1 MMTKSRKY
9 KLIGLWTLAI
19 FLVTQKLVAQDIYRE
34 SILEYIQKY
43 APLAIREMNRTGF
56 PASIKIAQGIHESGA
71 GKSQLVK
78 KSNNHFGLKCKSNWV
93 GGKVYHDDDERGEC
107 FRQYEQAEDS
117 YADHSNY
124 LKSQERY
131 ASLFELDPNDYE
143 GWSWGLKKAG
153 YATSPV
159 YAQTLI
165 KYIEAYQLN
174 LLNDYATGEEEETDE
189 IDLSEYFSALNEPRT
204 NGSINKS
211 SVVSGPAIEDPVK
224 TEKSEEKKRNAGIR
238 TERNSSATSVQSRSA
253 KSKENTVFKINGL
266 KVIEAEKGT
275 SLLALARQNKVQLSS
290 LIAYNDL
297 PSNTT
302 NLKEDQLIFLQAKK
316 KTGRNNFHK
325 VRKGETLYDISQLEG
340 IKLSSLR
347 QLNKLKKGMEP
358 KTGQQ
363 LHLKNTAKKRPLL
376 SKK

>member
-1 MMTKSRKY
+1 MIKNWMKKMF
-9 KLIGLWTLAI
+9 GLC
-19 FLVTQKLVAQDIYRE
+19 LVAFLIMAQKPVAQETYRE
-34 SILEYIQKY
+34 SILEYIQTY

-78 KSNNHFGLKCKSNWV
+78 KSNNHFGLKCKSNWT

-107 FRQYEQAEDS
+107 FRQYQQAEES
-117 YADHSNY
+117 YADHSDY

-165 KYIEAYQLN
+165 KYIENYQLN
-174 LLNDYATGEEEETDE
+174 LLNDYATGDEEDE
-189 IDLSEYFSALNEPRT
+189 IDLSSYFTALNEQRSEIP
-204 NGSINKS
+204 GSKTSMSSGPSIDEENNVLKDVEKKNSNTHDANKKSASHLKS
-211 SVVSGPAIEDPVK
+211 SK
-224 TEKSEEKKRNAGIR
+224 N
-238 TERNSSATSVQSRSA
+238 
-253 KSKENTVFKINGL
+253 KENTVFKINGL
-266 KVIEAEKGT
+266 KVMEVEKGT
-275 SLLALARQNKVQLSS
+275 SLLALARQNKLQLSS
-290 LIAYNDL
+290 LIAFNDL

-302 NLKEDQLIFLQAKK
+302 NLKENQLIFLQAKK
-316 KTGRNNFHK
+316 KTGKNNFHK
-325 VRKGETLYDISQLEG
+325 VRRGETLYEISQLEG

-358 KTGQQ
+358 KVGQQ
-363 LHLKNTAKKRPLL
+363 LNLKSTAKKRPLL

>member
-1 MMTKSRKY
+1 M
-9 KLIGLWTLAI
+9 A
-19 FLVTQKLVAQDIYRE
+19 QKTIAQETYRE
-34 SILEYIQKY
+34 AILEYIQTY

-78 KSNNHFGLKCKSNWV
+78 KSNNHFGLKCKSNWA
-93 GGKVYHDDDERGEC
+93 GGKVYHDDDEQGEC

-143 GWSWGLKKAG
+143 AWSWGLKKAG

-165 KYIEAYQLN
+165 KYIETYQLN
-174 LLNDYATGEEEETDE
+174 LLNDYATGEEEEETDE
-189 IDLSEYFSALNEPRT
+189 IDLGDYFSILNEPRT
-204 NGSINKS
+204 NGSINKT
-211 SVVSGPAIEDPVK
+211 SVLSGPSIEDPVK
-224 TEKSEEKKRNAGIR
+224 TEKAEEKKRDAGIR
-238 TERNSSATSVQSRSA
+238 TERNSSVTSVQSRSA

-266 KVIEAEKGT
+266 KVIEAVKGT

-297 PSNTT
+297 PANTT

-316 KTGRNNFHK
+316 KTGKNNFHK
-325 VRKGETLYDISQLEG
+325 VKKGETLYEISQLEG

-363 LHLKNTAKKRPLL
+363 LHLKNSTKKRPLL